1 MAFSWFRGV
10 AVATLVAVPSAALAA
25 PPVVQPVQ
33 IGAETVRFTQGVP
46 TVELQLQNGAV
57 QIRPLPMER
66 GSIAFSVAVFNGGTG
81 SANIDIAN
89 FDVATGDRRLAVFSV
104 DDLIRKAKNR
114 AMWSQIG
121 LALAGGIAA
130 AGAASQRDTY
140 TSTFYTPRATYHSV
154 YSAPSAW
161 GQVQAAAI
169 TAGTAYGVVAI
180 QNQLDRTRE
189 ALGNEV
195 VQLST
200 VDPGQSYAGKI
211 VVEKIRGARLP
222 QRVTVTVDW
231 NGERYPFAFQLAK
244 AGTPQPVFTA
254 LTPPEPMAEAGK
266 KEAPVAAVPTITPVA
281 TAAVPAAALAP
292 ALAVPVAP
300 AAVPVSTGN
309 GGLVPVIPPVPAQ
322 SAGSGGAAAQA
333 APILEAVPAKPAA

>member
-1 MAFSWFRGV
+1 MVFSVFRV
-10 AVATLVAVPSAALAA
+10 AAAAALVAVPGAALAA
-25 PPVVQPVQ
+25 SPVVQPVQ
-33 IGAETVRFTQGVP
+33 TGAETVRFSQGVP
-46 TVELQLQNGAV
+46 TVELQLRNGAV

-66 GSIAFSVAVFNGGTG
+66 GSIAFSVAVFNGG
-81 SANIDIAN
+81 SSPANIDIAN

-195 VQLST
+195 VQMST
-200 VDPGQSYAGKI
+200 VDPGHSYAGKI

-254 LTPPEPMAEAGK
+254 LTPPEPAPHADK
-266 KEAPVAAVPTITPVA
+266 KDASVAV
-281 TAAVPAAALAP
+281 VPAM
-292 ALAVPVAP
+292 AP
-300 AAVPVSTGN
+300 AAPPAGGTEAAAVVAASPVPVGE
-309 GGLVPVIPPVPAQ
+309 GGLVPVVPPVPA
-322 SAGSGGAAAQA
+322 SVAAPGAPAGQA
-333 APILEAVPAKPAA
+333 APILEAVPVRPAT